1 MINDF
6 KLGDNYSSIFE
17 ERPLIRNISFE
28 MDKGKHLFLD
38 NKGSNYVCNIYGD
51 QKPKFQYNISGCVDG
66 KQRKFLKHSKSL
78 SDILISKVVK
88 HNKNPEEKIYLP
100 SVKRFEGYAHFP
112 RPICPPFGNLP
123 GYIMEKRIKR
133 TLKNKLLNSCNI
145 EENKILFKK
154 DEENKGLSYIT
165 STAKAEVNKIK
176 NNNYNSID
184 VINSC
189 RNYNKDK
196 KFLLNL
202 IDETCNDT
210 SVSRKNLG
218 NHFHTIRALN
228 HLKKKLI
235 NNDETSL
242 INGRRLKPPN
252 RFIIKEY
259 KILKSKLFNE
269 YKSSNNYKNQ
279 HKSILK
285 NFNELDLNI
294 KKITNKN
301 KSEEKKFIIGR
312 NILDKLSINKINLS
326 NNFRRKIFAP
336 TGLNK
341 SGGNL
346 KYSLLNISRNKE
358 TKDLSR
364 QSSFKHNKSKD
375 SKNRILNDDQ
385 ETKESLSSRPHNNKL
400 LLLKP
405 KSFENSKVDDIAYIS
420 GNFDIFKFKKNIN
433 YMKNLQRKSIT
444 ERRLLEGYKFEEP
457 KSQYFRQRKVNKLNL
472 EDFKIIYKKELKL
485 LEKCNPIYFELQKK
499 HYEQELE
506 RFKRKKEFKKL
517 TEKLKMKAKILKI
530 KSSGKSELNI

>member
-1 MINDF
+1 MI
-6 KLGDNYSSIFE
+6 
-17 ERPLIRNISFE
+17 
-28 MDKGKHLFLD
+28 
-38 NKGSNYVCNIYGD
+38 
-51 QKPKFQYNISGCVDG
+51 
-66 KQRKFLKHSKSL
+66 
-78 SDILISKVVK
+78 
-88 HNKNPEEKIYLP
+88 
-100 SVKRFEGYAHFP
+100 
-112 RPICPPFGNLP
+112 
-123 GYIMEKRIKR
+123 
-133 TLKNKLLNSCNI
+133 
-145 EENKILFKK
+145 
-154 DEENKGLSYIT
+154 
-165 STAKAEVNKIK
+165 
-176 NNNYNSID
+176 
-184 VINSC
+184 
-189 RNYNKDK
+189 
-196 KFLLNL
+196 
-202 IDETCNDT
+202 
-210 SVSRKNLG
+210 
-218 NHFHTIRALN
+218 
-228 HLKKKLI
+228 
-235 NNDETSL
+235 
-242 INGRRLKPPN
+242 
-252 RFIIKEY
+252 
-259 KILKSKLFNE
+259 
-269 YKSSNNYKNQ
+269 
-279 HKSILK
+279 
-285 NFNELDLNI
+285 
-294 KKITNKN
+294 
-301 KSEEKKFIIGR
+301 
-312 NILDKLSINKINLS
+312 SINKINLS

-375 SKNRILNDDQ
+375 SKNHILNDDQ